1 MKNPDTRVQ
10 FTRNALKQALLT
22 LMEEKNVDKITV
34 KELCETGPMS
44 RKSTN

>member
-22 LMEEKNVDKITV
+22 LMEEKNGMREDMI
-34 KELCETGPMS
+34 
-44 RKSTN
+44 